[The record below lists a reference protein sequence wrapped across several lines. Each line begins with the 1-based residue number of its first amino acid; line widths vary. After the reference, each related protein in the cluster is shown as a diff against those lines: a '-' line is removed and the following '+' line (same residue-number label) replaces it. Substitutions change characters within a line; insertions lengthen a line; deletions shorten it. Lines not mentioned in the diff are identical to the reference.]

1 MKVVQKT
8 GQNHEV
14 DFARVVMICGPGLGK
29 MMGALHPAGS
39 LYERPTNIL
48 RVDSQFK
55 AFRRALEDA
64 GATVY
69 DVRDVLAMDCS
80 VSVGARIELEDLAA
94 KCLKYAYEESTC
106 KDLIPDFDTLHYVG
120 EGYKRTV
127 IEEMSVG
134 QLVSIVMTNPTV
146 TLKKSYRDTG
156 FTATYS
162 FEPLSNINFTRDQ
175 QITTRRGIV
184 MGRLRSEQRR
194 GEVDVLH
201 FCHRKLG
208 LEVVG
213 EVQAPGYL
221 EGGDFFPAGEDL
233 CFIGVG
239 PRSNFEAAQHMMQND
254 LFGTQR
260 VAVVRD
266 EYERS
271 QERMHLDTVFN
282 ILDVDCCLMLEDMM
296 GAQSPTRRLVD
307 EYTRDSSS
315 SQYRL
320 SREGIEFSEY
330 VRGQGFKIIPISGAD
345 QLKYGCNVLNLGGG
359 RIISVHKK
367 TARDISR
374 SPHFRGT
381 VRHIEFDAV
390 CAMFGAVHC
399 ASQVVYRGESQP
411 GCSSSAPQNA
421 PSSLSLHNQ
430 VLGLSLDAHHFESSA
445 LDSNS
450 ETPATNGAPS
460 ACLNELVPGSF

>member
-1 MKVVQKT
+1 MKT

-14 DFARVVMICGPGLGK
+14 DFARVVIICGPGLGK

-48 RVDSQFK
+48 KVDAEFK
-55 AFRRALEDA
+55 GFRRALEA
-64 GATVY
+64 TGVTVY
-69 DVRDVLAMDCS
+69 DVRDVLAMDCVRS
-80 VSVGARIELEDLAA
+80 VRARLDLEDLAA
-94 KCLKYAYEESTC
+94 KYLTYTYDESTC
-106 KDLIPDFDTLHYVG
+106 KDLNTDSETMHYVG
-120 EGYKRTV
+120 EEYKRTV

-134 QLVSIVMTNPTV
+134 QLVSIVLTKPTV

-184 MGRLRSEQRR
+184 MGRLRSEQRY

-213 EVQAPGYL
+213 QVQAPGYL
-221 EGGDFFPAGEDL
+221 EGGDFFPAGEQL

-239 PRSNFEAAQHMMQND
+239 PRSNFEAVQYMMEND
-254 LFGTQR
+254 LFGTER

-266 EYERS
+266 EFERS

-282 ILDVDCCLMLEDMM
+282 ILDVDCCLMLQDMM
-296 GAQSPTRRLVD
+296 GESSPTRRLVD
-307 EYTRDSSS
+307 EYARDSQAASG
-315 SQYRL
+315 YRL
-320 SREGIEFSEY
+320 VRDNVEFSEY
-330 VRGQGFKIIPISGAD
+330 VREQGYNIIPISGQD

-359 RIISVHKK
+359 HIIAVHKK

-374 SPHFRGT
+374 SPHFRGF
-381 VRHIEFDAV
+381 VQHIEFESV

-399 ASQVVYRGESQP
+399 ASQVVFRGESP
-411 GCSSSAPQNA
+411 LEAPQQNRDVSVTGDLHSAMIGLTFNTLESDSFTTRPQNGFNA
-421 PSSLSLHNQ
+421 GASDSLNGSGH
-430 VLGLSLDAHHFESSA
+430 G
-445 LDSNS
+445 NS
-450 ETPATNGAPS
+450 IA
-460 ACLNELVPGSF
+460 PGSL